1 MCFNWVHYQRLAL
14 SSKCSLHC
22 LIYENGPGLFKYLFL
37 CHLTRCQILSV
48 EGAGETL
55 QEERVVLPASS
66 VLIYRLLQCLEGPR
80 LLRDTQP
87 LQHRSLQ
94 GRGTRDTQRLAAS
107 PAPLQGVLQKIA
119 SKETSPCGQ
128 LSFPPEDGKILAS
141 SRQTPAN
148 QDPTPQS
155 LHHKFSTLQVLIG
168 YLWNEL
174 YSQSE
179 NTYWCVCGGRRY
191 PNVHLLS
198 QHNHQQKF
206 FTLKCIPF
214 GQIIIGFL

>member
-1 MCFNWVHYQRLAL
+1 MAYFYKQPLEESRTKTLKGDAYERWEGLWEMCFNWVHYQRLAL

-107 PAPLQGVLQKIA
+107 PAPLQGVL
-119 SKETSPCGQ
+119 
-128 LSFPPEDGKILAS
+128 
-141 SRQTPAN
+141 
-148 QDPTPQS
+148 
-155 LHHKFSTLQVLIG
+155 
-168 YLWNEL
+168 
-174 YSQSE
+174 
-179 NTYWCVCGGRRY
+179 
-191 PNVHLLS
+191 
-198 QHNHQQKF
+198 
-206 FTLKCIPF
+206 
-214 GQIIIGFL
+214 